1 MEIRLESA
9 VSEDVERIA
18 GITDPAARARAATEA
33 LAEHQQAVTRLARIR
48 RAAVAELRSAGLSL
62 AQVGSQLGLTRG
74 RIAQLGVDYGVE
86 RQFFGGQDVT
96 IVIPLRSTRLPD
108 ERLVIAQEDQQ
119 TANVLAH
126 LCERMDLGVDRGYV
140 APDGEVDFSP
150 EALVLVCGP
159 KSSPVVDRLLAATE
173 PAFEFSQDQAGRWRF
188 VDKTTGTALV
198 SPMDREPAE
207 PGDYAYLGR
216 LAVPAA
222 GGGTFLLIAG
232 VHAVGSL
239 GVAHYLSQDKNL
251 ALLYEQVGLD
261 RFSMVIGSTF
271 AGSPRQITSS
281 QAITP
286 PRRH

>member
-1 MEIRLESA
+1 M
-9 VSEDVERIA
+9 SEDVERIA
-18 GITDPAARARAATEA
+18 GIADPAARARAATEA

-62 AQVGSQLGLTRG
+62 AQVGSRLGVTRG
-74 RIAQLGVDYGVE
+74 RVAQLGVDYGVE

-126 LCERMDLGVDRGYV
+126 LCERIDLGVDRGYV

-159 KSSPVVDRLLAATE
+159 KSSPVVNRLLATTE

-188 VDKTTGTALV
+188 VDKLTGAALV

-207 PGDYAYLGR
+207 QGDYAYLGR
-216 LAVPAA
+216 LEAP
-222 GGGTFLLIAG
+222 GGRTFLLIAG

-239 GVAHYLSQDKNL
+239 GVAHYLSEEGNL
-251 ALLYEQVGLD
+251 AWLYEQVGLD

>member
-1 MEIRLESA
+1 

-18 GITDPAARARAATEA
+18 GIADPAARARAATEA

-62 AQVGSQLGLTRG
+62 AQVGSRLGVTRG
-74 RIAQLGVDYGVE
+74 RVAQLGVDYGVE
-86 RQFFGGQDVT
+86 RGFFGGQDVT
-96 IVIPLRSTRLPD
+96 IVIPLRSTLLPD

-119 TANVLAH
+119 TANVLAQ

-159 KSSPVVDRLLAATE
+159 KSSPVVNRLLSMTE
-173 PAFEFSQDQAGRWRF
+173 PAFDFSQDQAGRWRF
-188 VDKTTGTALV
+188 VDKLTGADLV

-216 LAVPAA
+216 LAAP
-222 GGGTFLLIAG
+222 GGRTFLLIAG
-232 VHAVGSL
+232 VHAIGSL
-239 GVAHYLSQDKNL
+239 GVAHYLSEEGNL
-251 ALLYEQVGLD
+251 ARLYEQVGLGC
-261 RFSMVIGSTF
+261 FSMVIGSTF
-271 AGSPRQITSS
+271 AGSPRQINST